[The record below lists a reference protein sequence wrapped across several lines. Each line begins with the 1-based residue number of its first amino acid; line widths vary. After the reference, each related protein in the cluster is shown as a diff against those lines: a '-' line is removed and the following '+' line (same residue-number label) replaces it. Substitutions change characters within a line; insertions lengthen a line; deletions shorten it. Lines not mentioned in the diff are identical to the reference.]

1 MSLIDEALKRAEKE
15 GQRGRR
21 QDAPQPPLSP
31 EPPEAP
37 ATPDAGDADSHPSP
51 WRTPLLLAILA
62 VLLLAAGFFGYRAL
76 TDATPLPPRPAAGD
90 IVRKRPPATPAPT
103 TRPAAAP
110 AAAPTPAPTTR
121 PAAAGPKPARAAK
134 APAPKPAARPTT
146 RPAATAKKPPES
158 ARPRRPVR
166 PAPLVDV
173 SAFRLS
179 AIMVGPEGPTAII
192 NGRFVS
198 VGDRIGQATVTRITR
213 SSVDLEIAGERITVG
228 M

>member
-1 MSLIDEALKRAEKE
+1 MSLIDEALKRAEQD
-15 GQRGRR
+15 GRRGRR
-21 QDAPQPPLSP
+21 EGGPQSPLTP

-37 ATPDAGDADSHPSP
+37 GTPDAGDAGGHVPR

-62 VLLLAAGFFGYRAL
+62 VLLLPAGFFGFRAL
-76 TDATPLPPRPAAGD
+76 TDATQLPPRPAAGD
-90 IVRKRPPATPAPT
+90 IVRKRPAATPAPT
-103 TRPAAAP
+103 TRPVAAP
-110 AAAPTPAPTTR
+110 AT
-121 PAAAGPKPARAAK
+121 
-134 APAPKPAARPTT
+134 APAPTT
-146 RPAATAKKPPES
+146 RPAATAKPKP
-158 ARPRRPVR
+158 ARAAKASKPKPTTRPAAAAKKPAEPSRPPRPVR

-198 VGDRIGQATVTRITR
+198 VGDRIGQATVIKITR